1 MPSLSRFHGIVIY
14 MYYRE
19 EHRKPHFSA
28 SYSGKEIS
36 VFIPSLKLAA
46 GTVGRSGFNRKA
58 WRLVEK
64 WARLHQEEL
73 MEAWEARSRHDPLPE
88 IDPLP

>member
-19 EHRKPHFSA
+19 EHRKPHFSS

-46 GTVGRSGFNRKA
+46 GTVGRFGSTGKPGD
-58 WRLVEK
+58 W
-64 WARLHQEEL
+64 
-73 MEAWEARSRHDPLPE
+73 
-88 IDPLP
+88 

>member
-36 VFIPSLKLAA
+36 
-46 GTVGRSGFNRKA
+46 GTVGRFGSTGKPGN
-58 WRLVEK
+58 W
-64 WARLHQEEL
+64 
-73 MEAWEARSRHDPLPE
+73 
-88 IDPLP
+88 